1 LRSIWLS
8 VALLPYLALAGFDA
22 WLHEKSR
29 RVPRLEQALHAGA
42 AISLLAF
49 IAAAFAS
56 APIASAVAL
65 AVFLGCAGFDE
76 FGFHAPLAARER
88 RVHFAS
94 YAALGLFVLVW
105 WSQGRG
111 A

>member
-29 RVPRLEQALHAGA
+29 HVPRVEQALHAGA
-42 AISLLAF
+42 AISLFAF

-56 APIASAVAL
+56 APVVAAIAL
-65 AVFLGCAGFDE
+65 AAFLGCAGVDE
-76 FGFHAPLAARER
+76 FGFHAPLPARER

-94 YAALGLFVLVW
+94 YVALALFVLVW
-105 WSQGRG
+105 WSHGSG